1 MITRSISSLQHPL
14 VKRLVKLR
22 DNRAFRAQE
31 KSVLIVGVTL
41 VSDVAAHMPLKT
53 LISVDPL
60 PFNAKETYLA
70 PPEVLKKI
78 INISSEDL
86 VAAEVE
92 LPAAS
97 TLEGKKS
104 IVVLDGLADPGNVGT
119 ILRTAAA
126 LGWDGAF
133 LTPNTADPFNDKAL
147 RAARGAPL
155 FLPLRQGSWEE
166 LSALIRSNKM
176 TVYVADIEGEELDKI
191 SFKKPLALVMSHET
205 KGPSP
210 EAKALGLPVS
220 IPMESTM
227 ESLNVASAAA
237 IIMYQIK
244 PRIKS

>member
-22 DNRAFRAQE
+22 DSRSFRAQE

-60 PFNAKETYLA
+60 PFNAKESYLA

-78 INISSEDL
+78 INISTDDL

-92 LPAAS
+92 LPAPS
-97 TLEGKKS
+97 SLEGKKM
-104 IVVLDGLADPGNVGT
+104 IVVLDALADPGNVGT
-119 ILRTAAA
+119 ILRTAVA

-166 LSALIRSNKM
+166 LTELVRSNKM
-176 TVYVADIEGEELDKI
+176 TVYVADIEGKELQEAV
-191 SFKKPLALVMSHET
+191 FKKPLALVLGHET
-205 KGPSP
+205 LGPSAQ
-210 EAKALGLPVS
+210 AKELGQAVT
-220 IPMESTM
+220 IPMESSM

-237 IIMYQIK
+237 IIMYQMRTK
-244 PRIKS
+244 L

>member
-22 DNRAFRAQE
+22 DSRPFRTQE

-60 PFNAKETYLA
+60 PFNAQESYLA

-78 INISSEDL
+78 INISTDDL

-92 LPAAS
+92 LPLPS
-97 TLEGKKS
+97 SLEGKKM

-119 ILRTAAA
+119 ILRTAVA

-155 FLPLRQGSWEE
+155 FLPLRQGNWEE
-166 LSALIRSNKM
+166 LAELVGSNQM
-176 TVYVADIEGEELDKI
+176 TVYVADVEGKELQEA
-191 SFKKPLALVMSHET
+191 SFKKPLALVLGHET
-205 KGPSP
+205 QGPSEQAKKLG
-210 EAKALGLPVS
+210 EAIT
-220 IPMESTM
+220 IPMESSM

-237 IIMYQIK
+237 ILMYQIRAK
-244 PRIKS
+244 TNP

>member
-60 PFNAKETYLA
+60 PFNAKESYLA

-78 INISSEDL
+78 INISTDDL
-86 VAAEVE
+86 VAAEIE
-92 LPAAS
+92 LPPPS
-97 TLEGKKS
+97 SLEGKKM

-119 ILRTAAA
+119 ILRTAVA

-166 LSALIRSNKM
+166 LTELVRSNQM
-176 TVYVADIEGEELDKI
+176 TVYIADIEGKELQEA
-191 SFKKPLALVMSHET
+191 SFEKPLALVLGHET
-205 KGPSP
+205 LGPSAH
-210 EAKALGLPVS
+210 AKKLGQPIT
-220 IPMESTM
+220 IPMESSM

-237 IIMYQIK
+237 ILMYQMRTKI
-244 PRIKS
+244 I

>member
-22 DNRAFRAQE
+22 DNKAFRTQE
-31 KSVLIVGVTL
+31 NSVLIVGITL
-41 VSDVAAHMPLKT
+41 VSDIAVHLPLKT

-60 PFNAKETYLA
+60 PLNAKESFLA
-70 PPEVLKKI
+70 PPDVLKKI

-92 LPAAS
+92 IPS
-97 TLEGKKS
+97 QNTLEGKKT
-104 IVVLDGLADPGNVGT
+104 IVILDSLADPGNVGT

-155 FLPLRQGSWEE
+155 FLPLRQGSWKELEE
-166 LSALIRSNKM
+166 VIRSNLM
-176 TVYVADIEGEELDKI
+176 TVYVGDVEGKNLSET
-191 SFKKPLALVMSHET
+191 SFKTPVALVLGHET
-205 KGPSP
+205 KGPSL
-210 EAKALGLPVS
+210 EAKALGETIS
-220 IPMESTM
+220 IPMDRNM

-237 IIMYQIK
+237 ILMYQIK
-244 PRIKS
+244 HPVC

>member
-22 DNRAFRAQE
+22 DNKAFRTQE
-31 KSVLIVGVTL
+31 NSVLIVGVTL
-41 VSDVAAHMPLKT
+41 VGDIAAHLPLKT

-60 PFNAKETYLA
+60 PINAKESYLA

-78 INISSEDL
+78 INISSDDL

-92 LPAAS
+92 IPPS
-97 TLEGKKS
+97 NSLEGKKI
-104 IVVLDGLADPGNVGT
+104 IVILDGLADPGNVGT

-155 FLPLRQGSWEE
+155 FLPLRQGSLQE
-166 LSALIRSNKM
+166 LQDLIRKNHM
-176 TVYVADIEGEELDKI
+176 TVYIADVEGKNLSEA
-191 SFKKPLALVMSHET
+191 SFKTPLALVLGNET
-205 KGPSP
+205 KGPSS
-210 EAKALGLPVS
+210 EVKALGEAVS
-220 IPMESTM
+220 IPMDRNM

-237 IIMYQIK
+237 ILMYTIK
-244 PRIKS
+244 HPT

>member
-22 DNRAFRAQE
+22 DSRPFRTQE

-60 PFNAKETYLA
+60 PFNAQESYLA

-78 INISSEDL
+78 INISTDDL

-92 LPAAS
+92 LPPPS
-97 TLEGKKS
+97 SLEGKKM
-104 IVVLDGLADPGNVGT
+104 IIILDGLADPGNVGT
-119 ILRTAAA
+119 ILRTAVA

-133 LTPNTADPFNDKAL
+133 LTPHTADPFNDKAL

-166 LSALIRSNKM
+166 LKELVHSNQM
-176 TVYVADIEGEELDKI
+176 TIYIADIEGKGLQEA
-191 SFKKPLALVMSHET
+191 SFKKPLGLVLGHET
-205 KGPSP
+205 QGPSTQAQELG
-210 EAKALGLPVS
+210 EAIT
-220 IPMESTM
+220 IPMESSM

-237 IIMYQIK
+237 IIMYQMRAK
-244 PRIKS
+244 T

>member
-22 DNRAFRAQE
+22 DSRAFRAQE

-60 PFNAKETYLA
+60 PFNAKESYLA

-78 INISSEDL
+78 INISTDDL
-86 VAAEVE
+86 VAAEIE
-92 LPAAS
+92 LPPPS
-97 TLEGKKS
+97 SLEGKKM
-104 IVVLDGLADPGNVGT
+104 IIVLDALADPGNVGT
-119 ILRTAAA
+119 ILRTAVA

-166 LSALIRSNKM
+166 LTELVRSNQM
-176 TVYVADIEGEELDKI
+176 TVYIADIEGKELQEA
-191 SFKKPLALVMSHET
+191 SFEKPLALVLGHET
-205 KGPSP
+205 LGPSAQ
-210 EAKALGLPVS
+210 AKELGQAIT
-220 IPMESTM
+220 IPMESSM

-237 IIMYQIK
+237 IIMYQIREK
-244 PRIKS
+244 L